1 MADLGYENVI
11 GIWVRTRVVLTYLT
25 IYKEYYIHP
34 RQKPFVDILFVV
46 LPHLPT
52 FSPFDVIIFE
62 EKTSY
67 LKRQQQTTRLLNNF
81 EVRYQ
86 NRSYLDN
93 RNKDCRCNKK
103 SFAFSSFFCLS
114 VGE

>member
-1 MADLGYENVI
+1 MV
-11 GIWVRTRVVLTYLT
+11 
-25 IYKEYYIHP
+25 
-34 RQKPFVDILFVV
+34 VDILFIF
-46 LPHLPT
+46 LPHLLTSSP
-52 FSPFDVIIFE
+52 SPFDVIIFE

-86 NRSYLDN
+86 DRSYLDN
-93 RNKDCRCNKK
+93 RNKGCKCNKK